1 MFWLLWFLLRNRLSL
16 ELLFPIVTI
25 SFASLKI
32 LNLSS
37 VFKSLADMSR
47 HGFLWIYPAWGFLN
61 FLNVYVCFF
70 ANLEAF
76 SAIIFSYT
84 FSAPPSFFS
93 PSTILMTWMLDICYI
108 PNGHWGSVQSS
119 SNLFSLWCSELS
131 IFLLF
136 YLQVHLFF
144 ALSFPF
150 CFLVHPLSFL
160 SLFFVCVSYCPF
172 RF

>member
-1 MFWLLWFLLRNRLSL
+1 M
-16 ELLFPIVTI
+16 ELLFPIVKV
-25 SFASLKI
+25 SFAAFKI

-37 VFKSLADMSR
+37 VLKSLTDMSR

-61 FLNVYVCFF
+61 FLNVYVCFS

-84 FSAPPSFFS
+84 FSAPPSFFYDS
-93 PSTILMTWMLDICYI
+93 DDMNVRYMLHSQWTLRLC
-108 PNGHWGSVQSS
+108 QSS
-119 SNLFSLWCSELS
+119 SNLFSLWCSELC

-160 SLFFVCVSYCPF
+160 SFFLSYCPF